1 MSYPQNNPGYQQPH
15 GGYPHSGSYPAQQQ
29 YGHPG
34 YQPAYPGYSA
44 YGPGERAPR
53 SNPVAGILLLLGALA
68 GLAACLIPNDAG
80 DLPIVGAF
88 KLFDAAGETI
98 PRDQALMAGI
108 APIALMVGSLMAL
121 IAGFVMFGAG
131 RHGGA
136 ATTGLIGSILMLA
149 CPVLLLIAT
158 EGHLFDN
165 IDATGIMMVAAWLP
179 ALVGAC
185 LGYRK

>member
-1 MSYPQNNPGYQQPH
+1 M
-15 GGYPHSGSYPAQQQ
+15 
-29 YGHPG
+29 
-34 YQPAYPGYSA
+34 
-44 YGPGERAPR
+44 
-53 SNPVAGILLLLGALA
+53 LGALA

-80 DLPIVGAF
+80 DLPIVAAF
-88 KLFDAAGETI
+88 DLFKYA
-98 PRDQALMAGI
+98 DQAGSESWRVILSGA
-108 APIALMVGSLMAL
+108 APIALVVGSLMAL

-158 EGHLFDN
+158 EGQLFDN
-165 IDATGIMMVAAWLP
+165 LDATGVMMVAAWLP
-179 ALVGAC
+179 ALIGAC